1 MTHTDHWR
9 VPFFTIWTGQ
19 AFSLVG
25 SALVRFALIWWLTEE
40 TGSATALA
48 GATLVTLLP
57 AIFMGPF
64 AGALIDRWSRRWVMA
79 VSDGLIALFT
89 GVLAYLYWLGVAQTW
104 HVYAVLFIRALGATF
119 QDPAMRATT
128 SLMAPN
134 DQLTRV
140 AGMNQTLT
148 GVVRIVSPPLGALL
162 LEVTSMQVTLAVDMV
177 TAVLAIAPLLFVPVP
192 QPQAGPSGEGRGSL
206 LRELGAGLRF
216 VWNWRGMFWLMSTAA
231 LIRFFLAPA
240 YSFLPL
246 LVTQHFHG
254 GALQLGWMGSAFGV
268 GLICGGLLL
277 GAWGGFRRRMVTCL
291 LGVLSYGLGMLATGL
306 APANAFWLAL
316 TGSAW
321 RGMMVPIFAGS
332 MDAIYQASVP
342 PEMQGR
348 FFTLNNSVG
357 QLMTPLSLAVS
368 GPVADALGVRTVYTL
383 GGAICVLMPLVWA
396 LTPTILYLEDA
407 PGRSRPAVSE

>member
-1 MTHTDHWR
+1 MIQTDPWR

-25 SALVRFALIWWLTEE
+25 SSLVRFALIWWLTEE

-48 GATLVTLLP
+48 GATLVALLP
-57 AIFMGPF
+57 SIVLGPII
-64 AGALIDRWSRRWVMA
+64 GALIDRWSRRWVMV

-89 GVLAYLYWLGVAQTW
+89 GLLAFLYWRGIAQAW
-104 HVYAVLFIRALGATF
+104 HVYVILFVRALGGTF

-128 SLMAPN
+128 SLMAPQ

-162 LEVTSMQVTLAVDMV
+162 LEITSMQVTLAVDLI
-177 TAVLAIAPLLFVPVP
+177 TAVLAIAPLLYVRVP
-192 QPQAGPSGEGRGSL
+192 QPRTPLTGGRRPSL
-206 LRELGAGLRF
+206 LHELGAGFRF

-231 LIRFFLAPA
+231 LIRCFLAPA
-240 YSFLPL
+240 YSLMPL
-246 LVTQHFHG
+246 LVTQHFGG

-268 GLICGGLLL
+268 GLIGGGLLL
-277 GAWGGFRRRMVTCL
+277 SAWGGFRRRMVTCL
-291 LGVLSYGLGMLATGL
+291 FGVLSYGLGMLATGL
-306 APANAFWLAL
+306 APADAFWLGL
-316 TGSAW
+316 TGALW
-321 RGMMVPIFAGS
+321 RGLMVPIFAGAI
-332 MDAIYQASVP
+332 DAIYQVSVP

-357 QLMTPLSLAVS
+357 QVMTPLGLAIS
-368 GPVADALGVRTVYTL
+368 GPVADAFGVRTVFLL
-383 GGAICVLMPLVWA
+383 GGSVCILMPLVWA
-396 LTPTILYLEDA
+396 FTPTILYLEDQ
-407 PGRSRPAVSE
+407 PVHSRQAASG